1 MVSTGPVIRR
11 RLALLMAVFAALFF
25 CVGIQLFRLQILQ
38 GEELQR
44 RAQKQWTSESVIAPQ
59 RGTIYD
65 RNGKALA
72 MSATAYTASVS
83 PRQVKDLDGFARTL
97 APILDLSEEYIKER
111 AGDTSKGGVT
121 LKRQISR
128 DIAQQLRVMMAEHQ
142 SADSD
147 ALDGLYLE
155 EDSKRYYP
163 MGSFASQLLGITS
176 VDGVGQ
182 SGLESSLD
190 RYLSGKAGKIL
201 DEVDGKGREMA
212 YGTKEYIAAVDGGDV
227 TLTLDSSIQSFAEQ
241 AAREAMTVNGAKSVR
256 VLVMEVKT
264 GAILAMCNKP
274 DFDPND
280 PPRDD
285 VETLNELMRN
295 RIITDSYEPGSTF
308 KIITASAAL
317 DAGVTDPNE
326 GFYCSGTIHVDGD
339 RIRCWGNPHGAESMA
354 QGLQNSCN
362 PVFVELGLRLG
373 VDRFYEYLDAFGI
386 GSTTGI
392 DLPGEVAGIRIAQD
406 NVKRVDMARIGF
418 GQSIAMTPLQLMTA
432 ACAAVNGGYRMRP
445 YVVQEIRSSS
455 GEVLEKAQPEVMA
468 RPISE
473 ETSATMRDLL
483 EKVVELGGGRNAY
496 LSNYRVA
503 GKTGTAQVYKDGKVT
518 SDTHIGSFI
527 GFAPADDPQIGV
539 LVIVDEAEKRPDYGS
554 VTAAPFA
561 KQILERSLNYL
572 GIAPRVEDEEPLEQV
587 EVPDVTGMDTAQ
599 AEKLL
604 KENGLQGLLSGSG
617 ATVIEQMPAAGARVS
632 EQSLVMLYVEGT
644 PDLSENDRVEV
655 PDVTGKSIVEAN
667 RLLRSYG
674 LEMEIDGS
682 GLAVGQEPAA
692 GEKVLPTAKVK
703 VSFESPG

>member
-11 RLALLMAVFAALFF
+11 RLALLMVIFAVLFF

-44 RAQKQWTSESVIAPQ
+44 RAQKQWTSESIIAPQ

-72 MSATAYTASVS
+72 MSATAYTVSVS
-83 PRQVKDLDGFARTL
+83 PRQVSDPVQMARIL
-97 APILDLSEEYIKER
+97 APILDVSEELIAKR

-121 LKRQISR
+121 LKRQVPR
-128 DIAQQLRVMMAEHQ
+128 DVAQQLRVMAAEHKAAK
-142 SADSD
+142 SN

-155 EDSKRYYP
+155 EDSRRYYP

-176 VDGVGQ
+176 VDGMGQ
-182 SGLESSLD
+182 SGLESALD
-190 RYLSGKAGKIL
+190 RYLSGKAGRIL
-201 DEVDGKGREMA
+201 DEVDGKGRGMA
-212 YGTKEYIAAVDGGDV
+212 YGAREYIAAVDGGDV
-227 TLTLDSSIQSFAEQ
+227 RLTLDSSIQSFAEQ
-241 AAREAMTVNGAKSVR
+241 AAREAMTVNRAKGVR

-264 GAILAMCNKP
+264 GAILAMCTKP
-274 DFDPND
+274 DFDPNT

-285 VETLNELMRN
+285 VEALNELMRN
-295 RIITDSYEPGSTF
+295 RIITDAYEPGSTF
-308 KIITASAAL
+308 KILTAASAL
-317 DAGVTDPNE
+317 DAGVTDPGE
-326 GFYCSGTIHVDGD
+326 GFYCSGTIRVDGD

-373 VDRFYEYLDAFGI
+373 AERFYTYLDAFGI
-386 GSTTGI
+386 GSATGI
-392 DLPGEVAGIRIAQD
+392 DLPGEASGIRIALN

-432 ACAAVNGGYRMRP
+432 ACAAVNGGYRMKP
-445 YVVQEIRSSS
+445 YIVEEIRSGS
-455 GEVLEKAQPEVMA
+455 GEVLESAKPEVMA

-473 ETSATMRDLL
+473 KTSKTMRGLL
-483 EKVVELGGGRNAY
+483 ENVVEKGGGRNAY

-503 GKTGTAQVYKDGKVT
+503 GKTGTAQVYKDGRVT
-518 SDTHIGSFI
+518 RDTHIGSFI

-539 LVIVDEAEKRPDYGS
+539 LVIVDEAEKRPDFGS

-572 GIAPRVEDEEPLEQV
+572 GAAPRVSNEEPLRQV
-587 EVPDVTGMDTAQ
+587 QVPDVTGMDTLQ
-599 AEKLL
+599 AERLL
-604 KENGLQGLLSGSG
+604 KENGLKAMLSGSG
-617 ATVIEQMPAAGARVS
+617 MKVIEQLPSAGAQVT

-644 PDLSENDRVEV
+644 PDLSENHAVEV

-674 LEMEIDGS
+674 LEMEISGS
-682 GLAVGQEPAA
+682 GVAIAQEPAA
-692 GEKVLPTAKVK
+692 GKKVLPTTKIK